1 MKKKSAFL
9 VIFFV
14 LVLLPVWALAGSVQ
28 GSIQGYNCVTAGKV
42 CPIGKEDPVI
52 ALERVFVVLTKGGE
66 YYFVPNLDRALLARH
81 INQEVRLTGK
91 VDQKFKS
98 IHAVKLDV
106 MQKGAW
112 RTTWSLEMQRELAQ
126 DLLGGSS
133 LF

>member
-1 MKKKSAFL
+1 L
-9 VIFFV
+9 LILFV

-42 CPIGKEDPVI
+42 CPIGKEDPVV
-52 ALERVFVVLTKGGE
+52 ALERVFVVLTKGGN

-81 INQEVRLTGK
+81 INEEVRVTGK

-98 IHAVKLDV
+98 IQAVKLDV

-112 RTTWSLEMQRELAQ
+112 RTSWSLEMQRQLAQ

-133 LF
+133 VGP